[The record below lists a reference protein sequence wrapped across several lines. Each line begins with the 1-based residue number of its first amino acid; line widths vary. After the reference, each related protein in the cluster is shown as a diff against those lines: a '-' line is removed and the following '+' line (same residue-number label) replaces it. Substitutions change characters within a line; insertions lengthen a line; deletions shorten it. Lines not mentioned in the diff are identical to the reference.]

1 MIDHFVKY
9 WVSKPSERAL
19 NIKWSTFILDK
30 KNYILKD
37 SELDDV
43 LFLKK
48 HSADEAR
55 QFVGQERSKAAGK

>member
-9 WVSKPSERAL
+9 WVSKPSVRAL

-30 KNYILKD
+30 KTMYVLKD

-43 LFLKK
+43 LFLKTF
-48 HSADEAR
+48 S
-55 QFVGQERSKAAGK
+55 Q